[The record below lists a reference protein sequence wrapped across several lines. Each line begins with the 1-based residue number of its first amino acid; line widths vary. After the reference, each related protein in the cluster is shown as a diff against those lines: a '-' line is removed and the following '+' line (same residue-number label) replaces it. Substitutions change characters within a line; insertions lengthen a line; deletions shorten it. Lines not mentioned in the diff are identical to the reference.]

1 MLLAESLFGWYLG
14 LSVAFAVIVV
24 VVAVVASIM
33 TLAQRIAEQA
43 PLATAGLNAV
53 AENTSLIP
61 AEWKG
66 KAVFFWGTLYR
77 RGDGAVV
84 IRCLC
89 WNGNR
94 WDWGYYPMDHQLDFS
109 NRAAVLVDSE

>member
-14 LSVAFAVIVV
+14 LSIAFAVIVV

-43 PLATAGLNAV
+43 PLATAGLDAV

-61 AEWKG
+61 AVDTVNASG
-66 KAVFFWGTLYR
+66 LAILKACQ
-77 RGDGAVV
+77 AA
-84 IRCLC
+84 
-89 WNGNR
+89 
-94 WDWGYYPMDHQLDFS
+94 
-109 NRAAVLVDSE
+109 RAALGG

>member
-14 LSVAFAVIVV
+14 LSIAFAVIVV

-61 AEWKG
+61 AVDTVNASG
-66 KAVFFWGTLYR
+66 LAILKACQ
-77 RGDGAVV
+77 AA
-84 IRCLC
+84 
-89 WNGNR
+89 
-94 WDWGYYPMDHQLDFS
+94 
-109 NRAAVLVDSE
+109 RAALGG

>member
-14 LSVAFAVIVV
+14 LSIAFAVIVV

-61 AEWKG
+61 AVDMVNASG
-66 KAVFFWGTLYR
+66 LAILKACQ
-77 RGDGAVV
+77 AA
-84 IRCLC
+84 
-89 WNGNR
+89 
-94 WDWGYYPMDHQLDFS
+94 
-109 NRAAVLVDSE
+109 RAALGG

>member
-61 AEWKG
+61 AVDTVNASG
-66 KAVFFWGTLYR
+66 LAILKACQ
-77 RGDGAVV
+77 AA
-84 IRCLC
+84 
-89 WNGNR
+89 
-94 WDWGYYPMDHQLDFS
+94 
-109 NRAAVLVDSE
+109 RAALGG